1 MIANWRRVAF
11 GGAPSEDDQGEK
23 LAGLRCMQWL
33 ATLLLCAM
41 LALLIAS
48 SALQSAYPWLHW
60 VRAFAEAG
68 TVGAFADLFAV
79 VALFRH
85 PLGLPIPHT
94 AIIPSNK
101 DRIAN
106 NLGRFAAS
114 QFFTRENVRRQIEN
128 SGVTIRLA
136 QWLAEP
142 ATRRTASQFVVQKVP
157 AILEAIED
165 EAGERL
171 LHEVG
176 RRLAA
181 IEISPVAGGLLMLLT
196 KDDRHQAILDRALQA
211 LEQWL
216 IANEGVVKAKFS
228 QASVYTPG
236 FLDNYIVEKLV
247 EGIVALLRDVAKN
260 PDHEIRS
267 EFHQRTVDLIN
278 QLNTSGNSRGRGQE
292 IFGGVIDDLATS
304 GTLLVAWRAIKT
316 HILVRLE
323 SDPKAVEQACET
335 ALACLSDGFL
345 KKPSVQ
351 RGLNPWLI
359 EALEELVLSQ
369 RHQLAGLITSTV
381 SNWSPQEVARKVE
394 SEIGRDLQ
402 YIRINGTLVGGAI
415 GLILHAVT
423 TGILG

>member
-1 MIANWRRVAF
+1 
-11 GGAPSEDDQGEK
+11 
-23 LAGLRCMQWL
+23 MQWL

-48 SALQSAYPWLHW
+48 TALQSAYPWLHW

-101 DRIAN
+101 DRIAD
-106 NLGRFAAS
+106 NLGRFAVS
-114 QFFTRENVRRQIEN
+114 QFFTRENVRRQLES
-128 SGVTIRLA
+128 SGLTIRLA
-136 QWLAEP
+136 QWLADP
-142 ATRRTASQFVVQKVP
+142 ATRRTASQFMVHKVP
-157 AILEAIED
+157 AVLKAIED

-176 RRLAA
+176 RRLAT
-181 IEISPVAGGLLMLLT
+181 IEISSIAGGLVFLLT
-196 KDDRHQAILDRALQA
+196 RDNRHQAILDRALQA

-216 IANEGVVKAKFS
+216 IANDGVVKAKFS
-228 QASVYTPG
+228 QASAYTPG
-236 FLDNYIVEKLV
+236 FFDNYIVERLV
-247 EGIVALLRDVAKN
+247 EGMVALLRDVAVN

-267 EFHQRTVDLIN
+267 GFHRLTVDLID
-278 QLNTSGNSRGRGQE
+278 QLNTSGTSRRRGQE
-292 IFGGVIDDLATS
+292 IFGEVIDDLATS
-304 GTLLVAWRAIKT
+304 GTLLMAWRAIKA
-316 HILVRLE
+316 HILVRLD
-323 SDPKAVEQACET
+323 SDPKAVEQACES

-351 RGLNPWLI
+351 RALDPWLI

-369 RHQLAGLITSTV
+369 RHRLAGLVTSAV
-381 SNWSPQEVARKVE
+381 GSWSPQEVARKVE
-394 SEIGRDLQ
+394 IEIGRDLQ

-423 TGILG
+423 AGVLG